1 MGWGRVPPWTRCQ
14 ERHREHVVAW
24 GQSSDRAY
32 SEIIPPLQLPSH
44 HSWLPAH
51 CAMCRDPG
59 VGGEGG
65 CVHWMNWGE
74 GVGGESV
81 RKYIPHAPKW
91 FDGSDRVGGSVC
103 GLGWLEVGWGVLCSV
118 GEMCLCVVFS
128 KSNQST
134 SARARSRTRLGV
146 AALLWSHRGP
156 GPGEG
161 RGEARGRWMRR
172 VASHHNPLLPP
183 PNQPITLAPQLRKHQ
198 RTHSSAHK
206 HTHTHTHT
214 HIGIS
219 ALKMLDFSSLKRAE
233 AKKVGELWSC
243 LLACVLRVA
252 CVHDRRRCVRVM
264 MWTLDACVCMC
275 GHIDNMFC
283 RHL

>member
-1 MGWGRVPPWTRCQ
+1 MWGGVSMGWGRVPPWTRCQ

-134 SARARSRTRLGV
+134 SARAVADAPWCGSPAVVAQGPRTR
-146 AALLWSHRGP
+146 RGAR
-156 GPGEG
+156 GGEG
-161 RGEARGRWMRR
+161 EMDASRR
-172 VASHHNPLLPP
+172 VASQPAPP
-183 PNQPITLAPQLRKHQ
+183 PSKSTHHLGTPTPQAP
-198 RTHSSAHK
+198 THP
-206 HTHTHTHT
+206 
-214 HIGIS
+214 
-219 ALKMLDFSSLKRAE
+219 L
-233 AKKVGELWSC
+233 
-243 LLACVLRVA
+243 
-252 CVHDRRRCVRVM
+252 
-264 MWTLDACVCMC
+264 
-275 GHIDNMFC
+275 
-283 RHL
+283 